1 MSLISRRLASVLL
14 LALAASAC
22 TGPDTSSPS
31 PAVTASRV
39 AEEYV
44 NAYFHEFPEEAF
56 EAGYPDAPRDRFGDR
71 GAKARAAW
79 AAREDGWLEQ
89 LRATSPASLEG
100 TDAAV
105 PYAYAR
111 QWLEATVGLR
121 VCQVDL
127 WNVSPTFTGW
137 LDRVS
142 STLSNQPVTTPEE
155 RQAALLRARDVV
167 RVVDT
172 DIANLREG
180 LRRGYTAPR
189 GNVDAVTGYMDE
201 VLAAEV
207 EATPFYSPAE
217 RDESGE
223 LARTLAPL
231 IEKEILPAVRRYR
244 EFLVDEYREKA
255 RESVGV
261 SSNPEGAACYSASVL
276 YHTGLPLTPEEIHE
290 NGVRQM
296 EKIQAEMLEI
306 ARRSF
311 DTDDVPALLQRLRT
325 DPRYTFKSEEEI
337 LDVVHAAIDR
347 AKAALPRAFGFIP
360 KAEVEVRPYPAY
372 QKRTG
377 GGFYSSG
384 SGADEPGV
392 YELGTYAPEKLPR
405 AGLEATTFHETWPG
419 HHLQGKVALQRV
431 GLHPILRYFFNS
443 GMGEGWALYTERL
456 ADELGLY
463 SSDVDRIGMLSNEAL
478 RAARLVV
485 DPGMHVLGWS
495 REQAVQYMLS
505 HTAES
510 ESSVNYEV
518 NRYLA
523 VPAQATAYMTGALE
537 IRRLREMAR
546 ERLGDRF
553 DVRAYHDRVLEDGTI
568 TLGMLRDKIERF
580 VETESARGE

>member
-1 MSLISRRLASVLL
+1 MSPISRRLASVPLL
-14 LALAASAC
+14 VLAAC
-22 TGPDTSSPS
+22 TTSRTPS
-31 PAVTASRV
+31 PAATASRV
-39 AEEYV
+39 AEEYA

-56 EAGYPDAPRDRFGDR
+56 EAGYPDAPQDRFSDR
-71 GAKARAAW
+71 GARARAAW
-79 AAREDGWLEQ
+79 AAREDGWLAQ
-89 LRATSPASLEG
+89 LQAIDTASLEG

-111 QWLEATVGLR
+111 QWLEATVGVR
-121 VCQVDL
+121 VCQVEL

-137 LDRVS
+137 LERVS
-142 STLSNQPVTTPEE
+142 STLASQPVSTPEE
-155 RQAALLRARDVV
+155 RAAALLRVRDVA
-167 RVVDT
+167 RYVDT
-172 DIANLREG
+172 DVATLREG
-180 LRRGYTAPR
+180 LRLGYTAPR
-189 GNVDAVTGYMDE
+189 CNVDAVLGYVDE
-201 VLAAEV
+201 VLAADL
-207 EATPFYSPAE
+207 EATPFYSPAA

-223 LARTLAPL
+223 LAKSLPPV
-231 IEKEILPAVRRYR
+231 IEGEILPAVRRYR
-244 EFLVDEYREKA
+244 ELLAGEYREKA
-255 RESVGV
+255 REAVGV

-276 YHTGLPLTPEEIHE
+276 YYTGLPLTPEEIHE

-306 ARRSF
+306 AKRSF

-347 AKAALPRAFGFIP
+347 ARAALPQAFGFIP
-360 KAEVEVRPYPAY
+360 TAEVEVRPYPAY

-384 SGADEPGV
+384 SGADGPGV

-419 HHLQGKVALQRV
+419 HHLQAKVALQRA

-495 REQAVQYMLS
+495 RERAARYMLS

-510 ESSVNYEV
+510 ESSVDYEI
-518 NRYLA
+518 NRYIA

-537 IRRLREMAR
+537 IRQLREMAR
-546 ERLGDRF
+546 QRLGDRF

-568 TLGMLRDKIERF
+568 TLGMLRDKIERW
-580 VETESARGE
+580 VEGEAPPAE